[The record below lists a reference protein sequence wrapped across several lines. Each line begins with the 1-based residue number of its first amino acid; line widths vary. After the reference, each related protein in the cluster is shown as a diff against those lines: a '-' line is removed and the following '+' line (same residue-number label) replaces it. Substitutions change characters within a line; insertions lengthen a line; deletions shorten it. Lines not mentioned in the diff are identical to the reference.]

1 MKDQA
6 VDHVHFH
13 IIPKT
18 PESGLGIVWNTLPD
32 HDLDF
37 PRLAHD
43 LRQKLSSN

>member
-1 MKDQA
+1 MIDQA

-18 PESGLGIVWNTLPD
+18 PEAGLGIEWKSLPD

-37 PRLAHD
+37 PRLAKE
-43 LRQKLSSN
+43 LKEKLSK